1 MPCEKCD
8 SAATYHLSGTYQLL
22 ILPPR
27 GHCYSKLLKYLT
39 ENNFDI
45 NKRDSGIIELLF
57 TAERAQDIGHALER
71 CYSQAE
77 LEDSK
82 AVLLPIDIAD
92 RNVERVLNHTHSLKK
107 IVGLCLSQWL
117 VGLIENQGSQPSASL
132 FCIIPRSNPMVL
144 SAFSGESR
152 IIIYCLPPIYLEQQN
167 RVTCFFC

>member
-1 MPCEKCD
+1 MPCRKCD
-8 SAATYHLSGTYQLL
+8 SATTYHLSGTYQLL
-22 ILPPR
+22 TLPPR
-27 GHCYSKLLKYLT
+27 GHCYSKLLKHLT
-39 ENNFDI
+39 ESNFDM

-107 IVGLCLSQWL
+107 IMPSIFIKVFCLRDLCLTKKYPTISKQAHKN
-117 VGLIENQGSQPSASL
+117 GLAIGCMTNA
-132 FCIIPRSNPMVL
+132 
-144 SAFSGESR
+144 
-152 IIIYCLPPIYLEQQN
+152 YKH
-167 RVTCFFC
+167 